1 MANLHLVTGYAG
13 ESHVTSADQGTF
25 HTAIFGSEQVVL
37 GKGNK
42 LAASVNG
49 NTVTILDGDIL
60 MQGRYIRLAEG
71 KSVNLVIEE
80 GKEEKVRNDLIV
92 ARYTKNEI
100 TAIEECNLVVIKGTE
115 TEGVATDPEYISG
128 NILDGDLVND
138 MPLYRVTVN
147 GLAVRT
153 PEVLFEVFDTTVP
166 EIPITFDKK
175 LANKQDRTD
184 ILATDNEIDDG
195 DTMPY
200 FKRTDGTHKAV
211 PWGIMKSKISAAFDN
226 PEQVGDLK
234 STIRTDVGDKYLLAN
249 GAEFKHSEYP
259 SLTSLCPAK
268 LRLDKPT
275 DCPGV
280 MLYDVEYNDGIWVA
294 IGCTSAG
301 VPWVFTTTDPREG
314 AWTANQID
322 ESTTVVLSKVAY
334 GGGVWAAVG
343 YRTSDSYP
351 CIYTTTDPT
360 GTWTLQIIEE
370 AASTLN
376 CIAFGD
382 GTWVAVG
389 DSYRYINTTNATGTW
404 TKQSGGGDW
413 IAFGDGTWLRFSGYA
428 TPYSTT
434 DPTGTWTT
442 GKSFASSNVPARAVY
457 ANGVWVAQVWY
468 DGGFTTYTHW
478 TTDLTATWTKYQLS
492 SSTHC
497 YAWDLA
503 VLDNGQI
510 IVPMGYRSDTEIDAW
525 YVNIPPLNGGSST
538 SRTYSSVTSNVGFNF
553 MPSGIATDGE
563 MWVAVGYDVDK
574 GNTTTQY
581 IFGNFKPYLPTITSM
596 DDDAYVYIRAKE

>member
-153 PEVLFEVFDTTVP
+153 PEVLFEVFDTTIP
-166 EIPITFDKK
+166 ELITK
-175 LANKQDRTD
+175 KQDRTD
-184 ILATDNEIDDG
+184 FLEVDNDIGEV

-200 FKRTDGTHKAV
+200 FKRTDGTHKAI
-211 PWGIMKSKISAAFDN
+211 PWGIMKSKISAAFEN

-234 STIRTDVGDKYLLAN
+234 VTVRTELGGKYLLAN
-249 GAEFKHSEYP
+249 GAIFSGAEYP
-259 SLTSLCPAK
+259 ALADVIVPSTEKRTLTDS
-268 LRLDKPT
+268 DKIT
-275 DCPGV
+275 FKSI
-280 MLYDVEYNDGIWVA
+280 EY
-294 IGCTSAG
+294 
-301 VPWVFTTTDPREG
+301 
-314 AWTANQID
+314 ANG
-322 ESTTVVLSKVAY
+322 L
-334 GGGVWAAVG
+334 
-343 YRTSDSYP
+343 
-351 CIYTTTDPT
+351 
-360 GTWTLQIIEE
+360 
-370 AASTLN
+370 
-376 CIAFGD
+376 
-382 GTWVAVG
+382 WVAVG
-389 DSYRYINTTNATGTW
+389 ISANDYYMRLYIANDPYGEW
-404 TKQSGGGDW
+404 TKYTITNNQVDH
-413 IAFGDGTWLRFSGYA
+413 IARIVYKNGMWVIAANTYSDGYPCVFMA
-428 TPYSTT
+428 T

-442 GKSFASSNVPARAVY
+442 QIVAESDLMVNDIEYGNGTWLITTGGKSAAVSEGHVYINQTNATGAWVELTGTLPGTTWGSVPFRTALYAEEMWVLGVGTYSGPNSTTWYTDNLYGTWSQGATITRPVHRMRYVDGMWYAVGAYSNATDFFETEDIMTSWTTSIVATNKGDGKDFVITKDGSVIIPIVHDQSSVAGVIFIREPGKSFAQAQSQSSTPTAFVTVA
-457 ANGVWVAQVWY
+457 ANGKTWVTFGY
-468 DGGFTTYTHW
+468 KDTT
-478 TTDLTATWTKYQLS
+478 
-492 SSTHC
+492 
-497 YAWDLA
+497 
-503 VLDNGQI
+503 V
-510 IVPMGYRSDTEIDAW
+510 
-525 YVNIPPLNGGSST
+525 YVT
-538 SRTYSSVTSNVGFNF
+538 
-553 MPSGIATDGE
+553 
-563 MWVAVGYDVDK
+563 
-574 GNTTTQY
+574 
-581 IFGNFKPYLPTITSM
+581 GNFKYNLPTVTVTN
-596 DDDAYVYIRAKE
+596 AYVYIKAKE